1 MDPIDSKTVGGAY
14 DSGIALLAG
23 SGLECAIA

>member
-14 DSGIALLAG
+14 DSGIALLVG
-23 SGLECAIA
+23 GGLECVVA